1 MLMGN
6 KHTRQLDQKFNCL
19 HQIQEKVLIKYRSS
33 LGSLKEYLEKVFYI
47 PLEVTSGEQVL
58 GVAVIKLDQLIPT
71 TDLTE
76 FLEMNQAAVYVMD
89 GTCDV
94 KPSQALPPG
103 SSQPK
108 VEFTATL
115 QYVATKKL
123 HQTELLQIYKRQQD
137 VESQAGGDS
146 FQDLPVSV
154 KSSALQVRHMQAVPS
169 EVKTVG
175 VGQQAPVKPSDPQS
189 NKIDVESILTEQGG
203 SIAELPRLF
212 SFNICVTS
220 IEFQQKPEKGVW
232 QLSFSHDKADK
243 QRVIVNHEISHIDS
257 TTIDFNLTLKLLF
270 TSRTNEVLELVQS
283 SEHSMLRVQGPRGM
297 LAKGWMDNKSLLI
310 GSKEKMCGI
319 VQLLNQAD
327 ELMAMAKISL
337 SLDDLSINFS
347 SQVKPTVST
356 ANLELL
362 ESRTSEINIARTL
375 EGQKAMLHDE
385 NLSYKMIQ
393 ELEEWKTAQQE
404 TFIADLKKKEV
415 TYIERLR
422 TTWNQKKTACEQD
435 LVMKADKLHNLTQS
449 LQEAKKD
456 IEEGKNSRD
465 EEQMRKYKT
474 EVEKMYSDQLMAI
487 RERARRMEKDLLHGM
502 KLKDIRFED
511 VERANHHLKEENCEL
526 RRKVECLQAE
536 IEDLKVHMVPKHEV
550 EKLAQEAV
558 RTVERSV
565 GKSFNFFL
573 LSRNS

>member
-6 KHTRQLDQKFNCL
+6 KHTRQLDQKFNRL

-58 GVAVIKLDQLIPT
+58 GVAMIKLDQLIPT

-146 FQDLPVSV
+146 LQDLPVSV

-243 QRVIVNHEISHIDS
+243 QRVIVNHEISHIDG

-347 SQVKPTVST
+347 SQIKPT
-356 ANLELL
+356 

-465 EEQMRKYKT
+465 EERMRKYKT
-474 EVEKMYSDQLMAI
+474 EVEKMYSDQLVAI

>member
-1 MLMGN
+1 MGN
-6 KHTRQLDQKFNCL
+6 KHTRQLDQKFNRL

-47 PLEVTSGEQVL
+47 PLEVTSGEHVL

-146 FQDLPVSV
+146 LQDLPVSV

-175 VGQQAPVKPSDPQS
+175 VGQQAPVKPSDLQS

-243 QRVIVNHEISHIDS
+243 QRVIVNHEISHIDG

-356 ANLELL
+356 AILELL

-465 EEQMRKYKT
+465 EERMRKYKT
-474 EVEKMYSDQLMAI
+474 EVEKMYSDQLVAI

>member
-347 SQVKPTVST
+347 SQIKPT
-356 ANLELL
+356 

>member
-1 MLMGN
+1 MGN
-6 KHTRQLDQKFNCL
+6 KHTRQLDQKFNRL

-243 QRVIVNHEISHIDS
+243 QRVIVNHEISHIDG

-347 SQVKPTVST
+347 SQIKPT
-356 ANLELL
+356 

-465 EEQMRKYKT
+465 EERMRKYKT
-474 EVEKMYSDQLMAI
+474 EVEKMYSDQLVAI